1 MGWTNRIKKE
11 IGVNIEGAGRKFTLK
26 MAANCKKMLSNA
38 KNWQMVAKI
47 IEKCLKLLLDRQK
60 LSEIV
65 TIHKK
70 LLPIA
75 TNCKNNSLQIAE
87 NC

>member
-47 IEKCLKLLLDRQK
+47 IDICQKLLKDRYK
-60 LSEIV
+60 LSRIV
-65 TIHKK
+65 QISRNCCK
-70 LLPIA
+70 L
-75 TNCKNNSLQIAE
+75 LQIAE